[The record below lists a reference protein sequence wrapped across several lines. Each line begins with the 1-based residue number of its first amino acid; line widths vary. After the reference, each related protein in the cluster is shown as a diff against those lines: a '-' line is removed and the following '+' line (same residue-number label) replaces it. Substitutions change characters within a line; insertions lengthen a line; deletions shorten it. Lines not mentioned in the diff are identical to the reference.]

1 MRWLAGL
8 LTALAAGAFL
18 ALAHQA
24 QQAQQAPDEVR
35 VSAHVYTPPQLR
47 LTAQAQLVQLEVVV
61 RDPHGQAVSGLKQGD
76 FEIVD
81 EGKPRAI
88 AAFSVETRGHAP
100 AAELAAAPAPS
111 TSASP
116 GALPALPP
124 PAPPRSTLLFFDDL
138 HATGGE
144 MQRTQ
149 AAAKRFI
156 KDGLGPGAR
165 TAVFA
170 ASEGLTLDFT
180 ADGDALTAAIEKLR
194 THQRMSENGLQP
206 CPRIT
211 PYQAYLIANNLDY
224 TALNAAIAEA
234 NQCSNATVGRG
245 STSPIP
251 KGPSKG
257 GGMIPT
263 SPTAI
268 AVRAQAEA
276 TWQQAREISL
286 TSFDA
291 IDNAMALLARRPG
304 ARVLLMVSTGFL
316 SGMLDA
322 ERDAAVDHAIHA
334 GIVINAL
341 DAKGLW
347 AEGAARPFGQDAQT
361 YKGFP
366 IQTFIFEATSIGT
379 RNDAMNA
386 VMAEFAAGTGG
397 LFFHNSNDLVGG
409 FAQLAA
415 VPETTY
421 LLAFRPDAE
430 GAAGKYHKLKVRLA
444 AGKGDYVQTRPGYF
458 APANAPAEAKT
469 ELRRLDMEAMA
480 GDAVAEI
487 PVHVAGRLG
496 KTIQGNPE
504 LSLVIHVDLAKLK
517 FTESWGR
524 QTQKLAFIGGLMDA
538 NGNMVAAKEGAMEL
552 ALKKENLARLQA
564 SGVNAALTLSA
575 PPGPYRVRIVVQ
587 EAEGQMAALS
597 QTVEIPK

>member
-1 MRWLAGL
+1 M
-8 LTALAAGAFL
+8 AAPIACAFI
-18 ALAHQA
+18 AAA
-24 QQAQQAPDEVR
+24 QQTTDEVR

-47 LTAQAQLVQLEVVV
+47 LTVKAQLVQLEVVV
-61 RDPHGQAVSGLKQGD
+61 RDPHGQAVSGLKQAD
-76 FEIVD
+76 FEILD

-88 AAFSVETRGHAP
+88 AAFSVETRGHAQ
-100 AAELAAAPAPS
+100 ANALAAAPAPS
-111 TSASP
+111 TTASV
-116 GALPALPP
+116 GALPAMPI

-144 MQRTQ
+144 LQRTQ

-165 TAVFA
+165 AAVYA

-180 ADGDALTAAIEKLR
+180 PDADALTAAIEKLR
-194 THQRMSENGLQP
+194 SHQRMSENGLQQ

-224 TALNAAIAEA
+224 AALNAALAEA
-234 NQCSNATVGRG
+234 NQCTNSSVGAMV
-245 STSPIP
+245 TSAIP
-251 KGPSKG
+251 RGPSKG

-263 SPTAI
+263 NPTAI

-286 TSFDA
+286 SSFDA
-291 IDNAMALLARRPG
+291 IRSAMARLARAPG
-304 ARVLLMVSTGFL
+304 TRVLLMVSTGFL

-322 ERDAAVDHAIHA
+322 ERDAAIDHAIHA

-347 AEGAARPFGQDAQT
+347 AEGPGRPFGQDAQT

-397 LFFHNSNDLVGG
+397 LFFHNSNDLAGG

-415 VPETTY
+415 VPEATY

-430 GAAGKYHKLKVRLA
+430 GAASKYHKLKVRLT
-444 AGKGDYVQTRPGYF
+444 AGNHDYVQTRPGYF
-458 APANAPAEAKT
+458 APANTPAEAKT
-469 ELRRLDMEAMA
+469 EPRKLDQEALA
-480 GDAVAEI
+480 VDALAEI
-487 PVHVAGRLG
+487 PVQLSGRLS
-496 KTIQGNPE
+496 KTMQGSPL

-524 QTQKLAFIGGLMDA
+524 QTQKLAFIGALMDA
-538 NGNMVAAKEGAMEL
+538 DGNLAAAKEGAMEL
-552 ALKKENLARLQA
+552 ALKKENLARMQA

-587 EAEGQMAALS
+587 DAEGKMAALS
-597 QTVEIPK
+597 QTVEIK

>member
-1 MRWLAGL
+1 MRWSAAWLAA
-8 LTALAAGAFL
+8 TAAGACIV
-18 ALAHQA
+18 A
-24 QQAQQAPDEVR
+24 AQQAPDEVR
-35 VSAHVYTPPQLR
+35 VGAHVYTPPQLR

-61 RDPHGQAVSGLKQGD
+61 RDAHGQPVSGRKQAD
-76 FEIVD
+76 FEILD

-100 AAELAAAPAPS
+100 APEVAAAPAPS
-111 TSASP
+111 TAAST
-116 GALPALPP
+116 GAPPHAPPLPA
-124 PAPPRSTLLFFDDL
+124 PRSTLLFFDDL

-144 MQRTQ
+144 LQRTQ

-156 KDGLGPGAR
+156 QDGLGPGAR
-165 TAVFA
+165 AAVFA

-180 ADGDALTAAIEKLR
+180 ADADALTAAIEKLR
-194 THQRMSENGLQP
+194 THQRMSENGLQQ

-211 PYQAYLIANNLDY
+211 PYQAYLIVNNLDY
-224 TALNAAIAEA
+224 TALNAALAEA
-234 NQCSNATVGRG
+234 NQCTNRSAGPGV
-245 STSPIP
+245 TSPIP

-263 SPTAI
+263 GPTAI

-291 IDNAMALLARRPG
+291 IDNAMALLTKAPG
-304 ARVLLMVSTGFL
+304 TRVLLMVSTGFL

-322 ERDAAVDHAIHA
+322 QRDAAIDRAIHA

-347 AEGAARPFGQDAQT
+347 SEGVGRAFGQDAQT

-366 IQTFIFEATSIGT
+366 IQTFLFEATSVGS
-379 RNDAMNA
+379 RNDAVNA
-386 VMAEFAAGTGG
+386 VMEEFAAGTGG
-397 LFFHNSNDLVGG
+397 LFFHNSNDLAGG

-430 GAAGKYHKLKVRLA
+430 GAAGKYHKLKVRLTA
-444 AGKGDYVQTRPGYF
+444 ASHDYVQARPGYF
-458 APANAPAEAKT
+458 APANPPAESKT
-469 ELRRLDMEAMA
+469 ELRKLDQEAIA
-480 GDAVAEI
+480 VDTVAEI
-487 PVHVAGRLG
+487 PVQLSGSLS
-496 KTIQGNPE
+496 KTEKGAPV
-504 LSLVIHVDLAKLK
+504 LSLLIHVDLAKLK
-517 FTESWGR
+517 FTESSGR
-524 QTQKLAFIGGLMDA
+524 QTQKLAFIGALLDA
-538 NGNMVAAKEGAMEL
+538 SGNMVTAKEGAMEL
-552 ALKKENLARLQA
+552 ALKPESLARMQA

-587 EAEGQMAALS
+587 DAEGKMAALS
-597 QTVEIPK
+597 QTVALP

>member
-1 MRWLAGL
+1 MRWLPAF
-8 LTALAAGAFL
+8 AAGAFL
-18 ALAHQA
+18 AA
-24 QQAQQAPDEVR
+24 AQQAPDEVR
-35 VSAHVYTPPQLR
+35 VSAHIYTPPQLR

-61 RDPHGQAVSGLKQGD
+61 RDPHGLAVSGLQQAD
-76 FEIVD
+76 FEILD

-100 AAELAAAPAPS
+100 AAVMAAAPAPS
-111 TSASP
+111 TTASP
-116 GALPALPP
+116 GALPAMPI

-144 MQRTQ
+144 LQRTQ
-149 AAAKRFI
+149 AAARRFI
-156 KDGLGPGAR
+156 EDGMGPGAR
-165 TAVFA
+165 AAIYA
-170 ASEGLTLDFT
+170 ASAGLTLDFT
-180 ADGDALTAAIEKLR
+180 ADADALTAAIEKLR

-224 TALNAAIAEA
+224 SALNAAIAEA
-234 NQCSNATVGRG
+234 NQCTNASVGPG
-245 STSPIP
+245 VTSPIP
-251 KGPSKG
+251 RGPSKG

-263 SPTAI
+263 NPIAI
-268 AVRAQAEA
+268 TVRAQAEA

-291 IDNAMALLARRPG
+291 IDNAMARLARAPG
-304 ARVLLMVSTGFL
+304 TRVLLMVSTGFL

-322 ERDAAVDHAIHA
+322 ERDAAIDHAIHA

-347 AEGAARPFGQDAQT
+347 AEAGRPFGQDAQT

-366 IQTFIFEATSIGT
+366 IQTFIFEATSIGS
-379 RNDAMNA
+379 RNDAINA

-409 FAQLAA
+409 FSQLAA
-415 VPETTY
+415 VPDTTY

-430 GAAGKYHKLKVRLA
+430 GAAGKYHKLKVRLTA
-444 AGKGDYVQTRPGYF
+444 ANHAYVQARPGYF

-469 ELRRLDMEAMA
+469 EPRKLDQEAVAM
-480 GDAVAEI
+480 DTLAEI
-487 PVHVAGRLG
+487 PVQLAGRLG
-496 KTIQGNPE
+496 KTIQGTPE
-504 LSLVIHVDLAKLK
+504 ISLVIHVDLAKLK

-524 QTQKLAFIGGLMDA
+524 QTQKLAFIGALMDA

-552 ALKKENLARLQA
+552 ALKKENLARMQA
-564 SGVNAALTLSA
+564 NGVNATLTLSA
-575 PPGPYRVRIVVQ
+575 PPGPYRVRMVVQ
-587 EAEGQMAALS
+587 EAEGKMAALS
-597 QTVEIPK
+597 QMVEIPK